1 MAERGA
7 AVSPRPPVFLP
18 VHGGGNPA
26 GFEGPVSPI
35 DRPSLVAPMSSSLVS
50 EDELDRVARRFRLLG
65 EPVRL
70 ELLNALHEDGE
81 MTVGDLVEVT
91 GHRQANVSK
100 HLGLLSDDGLLSRN
114 REGKHVYYSLCDDT
128 LPALCLLVS
137 TRLNAER
144 DDA

>member
-7 AVSPRPPVFLP
+7 AVSSCSPVLLP
-18 VHGGGNPA
+18 LA
-26 GFEGPVSPI
+26 GEADSAVVEGPVSPI

-50 EDELDRVARRFRLLG
+50 QNELDRVARRFRLLG

-70 ELLNALHEDGE
+70 ELLNALHEEGE

-114 REGKHVYYSLCDDT
+114 REGKHVYYSLCDNT